1 MNIVGSRA
9 SRRKK
14 KKTLDSGGGFARFS
28 TRPSVCIV
36 VASRGKPPFHLVT
49 RLEAGGNNSFSRGQ
63 PRPRAR
69 LSLSIFP
76 RCLLF
81 QTENS
86 LFLLFLQET
95 DCLASPRNHAVIY
108 FSSALSVP
116 RKALTSAAIF
126 SLMRFSKS
134 STVEVVFIV
143 AKSGIARTIYI

>member
-1 MNIVGSRA
+1 M
-9 SRRKK
+9 
-14 KKTLDSGGGFARFS
+14 
-28 TRPSVCIV
+28 RPSVCIV
-36 VASRGKPPFHLVT
+36 AASRGKPPFHLVT

-69 LSLSIFP
+69 LSIFP

-81 QTENS
+81 QPENS
-86 LFLLFLQET
+86 LSFSYFSWLERSDQET

-134 STVEVVFIV
+134 STVQVVFIV
-143 AKSGIARTIYI
+143 AKSGIARTIYIYIYS